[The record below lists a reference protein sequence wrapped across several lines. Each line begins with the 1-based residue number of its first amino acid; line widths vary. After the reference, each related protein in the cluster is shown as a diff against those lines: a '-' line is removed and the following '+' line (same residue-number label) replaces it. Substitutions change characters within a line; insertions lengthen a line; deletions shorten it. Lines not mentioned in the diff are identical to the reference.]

1 MMEPELPVATEIGDP
16 LLEIV
21 VAESVSTEI
30 QLRREIY
37 IRNARELSIM
47 LTITTCMAIFYIL
60 YLFLH
65 FF

>member
-1 MMEPELPVATEIGDP
+1 MEPELPVATEIGDP

>member
-1 MMEPELPVATEIGDP
+1 MEPELPVATEIGDP

-21 VAESVSTEI
+21 VAESVSTENQI
-30 QLRREIY
+30 RREIY
-37 IRNARELSIM
+37 VRNARELSIM
-47 LTITTCMAIFYIL
+47 LTITICMAIFYIL